1 MENNAET
8 IFGKLKDDLTAY
20 VKLRLELL
28 KLSTYER
35 VGELTATLAYGVVL
49 LFLAFFS
56 VLFIFIA
63 LGFFL
68 GELLDSTAAGFGI
81 VAGIYIL
88 CLGIILLVRDKLR
101 VKILNVV
108 IGALMAH
115 DDKKDESN
123 ERQITDTTGE
133 ADF

>member
-8 IFGKLKDDLTAY
+8 IFTKLKDDLTAY

-28 KLSTYER
+28 KLNTYER
-35 VGELTATLAYGVVL
+35 VVELTATLAYGVVL

-56 VLFIFIA
+56 VLFIIIA

-88 CLGIILLVRDKLR
+88 CFGIILLVRDKLR

-123 ERQITDTTGE
+123 ERQITDTAGE

>member
-88 CLGIILLVRDKLR
+88 CFGIILLVRDKLR

>member
-35 VGELTATLAYGVVL
+35 VGELTATLAYGLVL

-81 VAGIYIL
+81 VAGIYMV
-88 CLGIILLVRDKLR
+88 CFGVILLVRDKLR
-101 VKILNVV
+101 VKMLNVV

-123 ERQITDTTGE
+123 ERQITDTAGE

>member
-88 CLGIILLVRDKLR
+88 CFGIILLVRDKLR

-123 ERQITDTTGE
+123 ERQITDTAGE